1 MCVYIH
7 IYIYIFFYVSY
18 VYTLIITLL
27 YLWSLIVEL
36 HLKYKK
42 LINSLNFSKLIFV
55 LVNNKK

>member
-1 MCVYIH
+1 MELC
-7 IYIYIFFYVSY
+7 
-18 VYTLIITLL
+18 
-27 YLWSLIVEL
+27 LIVEL